1 MLHYF
6 SAQKTMTIV
15 QKARNTVEGFNTF
28 YQKFLRR
35 MTIND
40 RAESTCK
47 SYGRSLAAAAL
58 HFNCLPTQLNL
69 DQVEEYL
76 YQLKAQYAEASDNG
90 FKFTICA
97 LRVAFRMEGLE
108 ELRLQLPS
116 IRKRKKLPVVLS
128 KQEMTAMMNIPCLM
142 MHRVLIA
149 VLYGCGLRCAE
160 VRNIKVMDID
170 LHRALLHVRQGKGR
184 KDRYVPLGKNLTGIL
199 ERYLQIQKPI
209 TWLFQGKGRGSNSKR
224 FFSVY
229 EPQYGQRSVQWAIK
243 RAAQLAGITKP
254 LSVHSLRHTYATHLL
269 EDGVNILTV
278 QELLGHAHVRTTMM
292 YLHVA
297 QVNNRHKC
305 SPLDT
310 LEGLRVIGYV
320 QGLLNFE

>member
-1 MLHYF
+1 
-6 SAQKTMTIV
+6 MTIV
-15 QKARNTVEGFNTF
+15 QNAINTVEGFTAF

-47 SYGRSLAAAAL
+47 SYGRSLAAIAL
-58 HFNCLPTQLNL
+58 HFNCLPTSLQLG
-69 DQVEEYL
+69 QVEEYL
-76 YQLKAQYAEASDNG
+76 YLQKSKYGETSADHC

-97 LRVAFRMEGLE
+97 LRFAFRMEGLE
-108 ELRLQLPS
+108 ELRLQLPP
-116 IRKRKKLPVVLS
+116 IRKRKRLPVVLS

-170 LHRALLHVRQGKGR
+170 LDRALLHVRQGKGR
-184 KDRYVPLGKNLTGIL
+184 KDRYVAMGKNLTAIL
-199 ERYLQIQKPI
+199 ERYLHIQKPAS
-209 TWLFQGKGRGSNSKR
+209 WLFPGKRWGSNAKL
-224 FFSVY
+224 FFSVF

-278 QELLGHAHVRTTMM
+278 QQLLGHANVRTTML

-297 QVNNRHKC
+297 QVNNHPKC

-310 LEGLRVIGYV
+310 LEGLRVIGCV
-320 QGLLNFE
+320 QGVLGFE

>member
-1 MLHYF
+1 
-6 SAQKTMTIV
+6 
-15 QKARNTVEGFNTF
+15 
-28 YQKFLRR
+28 

-40 RAESTCK
+40 RAESTCS
-47 SYGRSLAAAAL
+47 SYGRSLAAIAL
-58 HFNCLPTQLNL
+58 YFNSLPTNLNL
-69 DQVEEYL
+69 GQVEEYL
-76 YQLKAQYAEASDNG
+76 YLLKGKYGETSDHC

-97 LRVAFRMEGLE
+97 LRVAFKMEGLD

-128 KQEMTAMMNIPCLM
+128 KEEMTAMMNIPCLL

-160 VRNIKVMDID
+160 VRNIKVTDID
-170 LHRALLHVRQGKGR
+170 LQRAVLHVRQSKNR
-184 KDRYVPLGKNLTGIL
+184 KDRYVTMGKNLTAIL
-199 ERYLQIQKPI
+199 ERYLHIQKPAN
-209 TWLFQGKGRGSNSKR
+209 WLFPGYRWGKSSKR
-224 FFSVY
+224 FFSAF
-229 EPQYGQRSVQWAIK
+229 EPQYGQRTVQWAIK

-269 EDGVNILTV
+269 EDGVNILTIK
-278 QELLGHAHVRTTMM
+278 ELLGHAHVRTTMM

-297 QVNNRHKC
+297 QVNNRDKC

-310 LEGLRVIGYV
+310 LEGLRVIGCE
-320 QGLLNFE
+320 QGVLNFE